1 MVVGHALT
9 QVEQARQ
16 IGAQRLGHQFV
27 LQGALLGRQQV
38 QEAHLQSDQQLGIGA
53 RGFERC
59 VEQAGKFAPAL
70 PGQLDD
76 GIAGFLGLLG
86 DGDQPLE
93 AQQFDRGGHDIDWR
107 AAEGSREQA
116 HLGRKRAIGDVAAGG
131 KNAERGQAQGLG
143 GHQGAITLHGRS
155 VPVGRRPLNDR
166 LATGLAGRHSH
177 AMSDDPLAHGTI
189 LPEPDLPNGGEL
201 LATGRVL
208 ARDWQVGT
216 CAFLEHH
223 GVASEAVF
231 KRDAVTRG
239 MIMRHAQIGF
249 RDIEKTRRCY
259 HEIWERCASAG
270 ARVDRYGMTL
280 DWAMGYPLAM
290 RDSGPRGT
298 GMWLKGAEDFVAV
311 TARAP
316 VAPHFGDWML
326 GFPGA
331 LTNTQWAL
339 AAGSTAIGN
348 LGQLF
353 TFRLPGWD
361 DDIACVAETVK
372 ALGLIAAQPVE
383 VLVHANLDDGFAATF
398 QDLACCLGAA
408 LIERHIVEDLIGAP
422 MAHCYGHHFSEPV
435 ARLAFH
441 LALSDGATAPGS
453 MIYGNTTSYR
463 GEPAQ
468 NWASLASYLLADIMG
483 QRLAPTGHA
492 INPVPITEG
501 SRIPDIDEIV
511 EAQLFADRLIGQA
524 EGLAPLIDPEPA
536 RLEAARIVAGGR
548 AFRDAVLGGLAD
560 RGYDTTDPFV
570 LFLALRR
577 IGAAR
582 LETAFGP
589 GIPVAASPVRRELDA
604 MAGRRLEV
612 VDTATRA
619 IIAGAD
625 LTALIATSDVH
636 EHGKTLLETM
646 CRELGVAVVDGGV
659 SVDPDDLARRTA
671 ASGCDLV
678 CISTYNGIALDYVES
693 FLEEARARGV
703 MVPVLVGGRLNQ
715 IPGNTNTS
723 LPVDVGDAL
732 GRLGV
737 AVCRDAADL
746 VPALLDAASGRQP

>member
-1 MVVGHALT
+1 
-9 QVEQARQ
+9 
-16 IGAQRLGHQFV
+16 
-27 LQGALLGRQQV
+27 
-38 QEAHLQSDQQLGIGA
+38 
-53 RGFERC
+53 
-59 VEQAGKFAPAL
+59 
-70 PGQLDD
+70 
-76 GIAGFLGLLG
+76 
-86 DGDQPLE
+86 
-93 AQQFDRGGHDIDWR
+93 
-107 AAEGSREQA
+107 
-116 HLGRKRAIGDVAAGG
+116 
-131 KNAERGQAQGLG
+131 
-143 GHQGAITLHGRS
+143 
-155 VPVGRRPLNDR
+155 
-166 LATGLAGRHSH
+166 
-177 AMSDDPLAHGTI
+177 MSDDPLARAAI
-189 LPEPDLPNGGEL
+189 LPEPALPSGGEL
-201 LATGRVL
+201 LATGRAL

-216 CAFLEHH
+216 CAFLRHH
-223 GVASEAVF
+223 DVACEADF
-231 KRDAVTRG
+231 KRQSMAGGT
-239 MIMRHAQIGF
+239 IMRHAQIGF
-249 RDIEKTRRCY
+249 RDIAKTRRSY
-259 HEIWERCASAG
+259 HEIWDSCARAG

-290 RDSGPRGT
+290 RADGPRGT
-298 GMWLKGAEDFVAV
+298 GMWLAGPEDFAAV
-311 TARAP
+311 TGEAP

-441 LALSDGATAPGS
+441 LALSEGATAPGS

-468 NWASLASYLLADIMG
+468 NWASLASYLLADIVG
-483 QRLAPTGHA
+483 QRLKPTGHA

-501 SRIPDIDEIV
+501 SRIPDIDEII
-511 EAQLFADRLIGQA
+511 EAQLFADRLIEQA
-524 EGLAPLIDPEPA
+524 EGLAPLIDPEDA

-548 AFRDAVLGGLAD
+548 AFRDAVLEGLAG
-560 RGYDTTDPFV
+560 RGYDTSDPFV

-582 LETAFGP
+582 LEAAFGP
-589 GIPVAASPVRRELDA
+589 RAPVSPSPVRREIDA
-604 MAGRRLEV
+604 MAARRLEK
-612 VDTATRA
+612 VDPATRA
-619 IIAGAD
+619 AIARAG
-625 LTALIATSDVH
+625 LRALVATSDVH

-646 CRELGVAVVDGGV
+646 CRDLGVEPVDGGV
-659 SVDPDDLARRTA
+659 SIDPDDLAARA
-671 ASGCDLV
+671 EVSGCDLV
-678 CISTYNGIALDYVES
+678 CISTYNGIALAYVEA
-693 FLEEARARGV
+693 FLAEARARGV
-703 MVPVLVGGRLNQ
+703 ALPVLVGGRLNQ
-715 IPGNTNTS
+715 IPDSTNTS
-723 LPVDVGDAL
+723 LPVDVGDSLA
-732 GRLGV
+732 GLGV

-746 VPALLDAASGRQP
+746 VPALLEAAQGRQP